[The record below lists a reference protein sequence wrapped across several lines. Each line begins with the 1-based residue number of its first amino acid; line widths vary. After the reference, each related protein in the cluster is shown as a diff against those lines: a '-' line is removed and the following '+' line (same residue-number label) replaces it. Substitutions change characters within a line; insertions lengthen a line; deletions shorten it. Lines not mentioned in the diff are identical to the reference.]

1 VTDRTGLVADVDPKL
16 TTSVSTTT
24 VRVRTETGD
33 AIVRRAQERHQTA
46 DDVIVAGLA
55 ALDRLDRRE
64 QARADA
70 QRLAAD
76 PANEVEVVAA
86 QGDLDD
92 ARAW

>member
-1 VTDRTGLVADVDPKL
+1 M
-16 TTSVSTTT
+16 STTT
-24 VRVRTETGD
+24 VRVRTETRD

-86 QGDLDD
+86 QRDLDD